1 MERRPPMLV
10 VAGNGKHSRSIMPLN
25 YKTLITLAF
34 SLALTACGG
43 HDSETA
49 PPPPPEAETAAE
61 QPEAPLRSEPADEPP
76 PPIEPEAAAGAD
88 PEALEQARAERQ
100 ALRERRQA
108 GSGWWTDEA
117 LAERLGLDPEQRTA
131 VLEARE
137 ALMAAR
143 LEGRTRLQQQ
153 QVTMRAAEQT
163 QESERLAELRAS
175 RDEIVAG
182 LDDAEQAWQATLR
195 DVLNTEQLE
204 RLRQEQPEAL
214 EPGPTD

>member
-1 MERRPPMLV
+1 
-10 VAGNGKHSRSIMPLN
+10 MPLN

-76 PPIEPEAAAGAD
+76 PPIEPEAAAGAG

-204 RLRQEQPEAL
+204 RLRQEQPKAL

>member
-25 YKTLITLAF
+25 YKTLITLTF

-204 RLRQEQPEAL
+204 RLRQEQPKAL